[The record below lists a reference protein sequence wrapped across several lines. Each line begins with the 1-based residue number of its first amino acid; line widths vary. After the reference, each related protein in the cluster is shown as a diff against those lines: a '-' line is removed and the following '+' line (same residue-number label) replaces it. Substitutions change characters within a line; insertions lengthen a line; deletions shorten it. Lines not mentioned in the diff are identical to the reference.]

1 VNMHNE
7 IKDCVEVKPSLSFPV
22 HACMG
27 TCPSLPESTIMY
39 PRSEPPRDRSVRR
52 TNSLTPSSRQPK
64 LEQSQRCSPHA
75 STKPVPNRQLHMEDH
90 SQCKF
95 WPSSTAAR
103 PPATST
109 HPLSHHLSHGRCTPT
124 TSDPSVAPRFLQVL
138 TIDILFIEC
147 ISGTR
152 FSGFSFLRNSGC

>member
-1 VNMHNE
+1 MHNE

-90 SQCKF
+90 SRCKF

-124 TSDPSVAPRFLQVL
+124 TSDPSLAPLSYKFSPLTFYSLSVFRVPNFPGFLSW
-138 TIDILFIEC
+138 E
-147 ISGTR
+147 ISDVN
-152 FSGFSFLRNSGC
+152 F